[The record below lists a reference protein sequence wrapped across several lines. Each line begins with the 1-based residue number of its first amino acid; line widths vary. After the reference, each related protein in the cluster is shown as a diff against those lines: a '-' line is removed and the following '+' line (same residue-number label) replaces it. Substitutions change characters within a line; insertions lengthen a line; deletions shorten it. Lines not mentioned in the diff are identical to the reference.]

1 MEKIIRY
8 AYTYQ
13 GCLVGFSD
21 SDDVKVAGEINPSGT
36 DWYTPQT
43 FIDRCPEGDEIQT
56 PYGVKARWEIEKEEE
71 ERLREER
78 SREIYESVLRHN
90 AERKKRIEQS

>member
-21 SDDVKVAGEINPSGT
+21 SENVKVAGEINPSGT
-36 DWYTPQT
+36 EWYTPQT
-43 FIDRCPEGDEIQT
+43 LIDRCPEGDEIET
-56 PYGVKARWEIEKEEE
+56 PYGVKARWEIEKEKEE
-71 ERLREER
+71 E
-78 SREIYESVLRHN
+78 
-90 AERKKRIEQS
+90 